1 MVMPNSF
8 FEYFPQGHMQSSQAA
23 YIYVAS
29 RPFPLATVLLVY
41 WRRTSDIRDVDHSES
56 TPMAPLAV
64 KINNMVYQ
72 RISLGAGWL
81 MAVTLG

>member
-1 MVMPNSF
+1 MWRADLSHWPRFCS
-8 FEYFPQGHMQSSQAA
+8 YH
-23 YIYVAS
+23 
-29 RPFPLATVLLVY
+29 
-41 WRRTSDIRDVDHSES
+41 WRRASDIRDVDHSES

-64 KINNMVYQ
+64 KLNNMVYQ